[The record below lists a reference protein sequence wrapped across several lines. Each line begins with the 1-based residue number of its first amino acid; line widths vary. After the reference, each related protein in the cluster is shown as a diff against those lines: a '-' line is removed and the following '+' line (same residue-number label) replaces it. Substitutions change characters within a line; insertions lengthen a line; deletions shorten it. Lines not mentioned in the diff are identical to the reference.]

1 MQTKNYLILWLA
13 VLFVLPSLTA
23 QQIDLNQFKNIK
35 IRNIG
40 PAGMSGRVTAIDVVL
55 ADPDIIYVG
64 TASGGVWRSTSGG
77 IDWEPI
83 FDEAGTQSIG
93 AIAINQKNPD
103 EIWVGTGEGNP
114 RNSQNSGNGLYKSI
128 DGGRTWKRVG
138 LEGTKTIHRIIIH
151 RDDPNTVLVAA
162 LGSAWGPNEERGV
175 YKTTDGGKTW
185 RKVLYVNDLTGCADL
200 VVDPQNPNKFFAAMW
215 EYQRKPWTFRSGGEG
230 SGLYRSYDAG
240 ETWVR
245 ITEKDGLPKGPL
257 GRIGL
262 AIAPSK
268 PNIVYAIVEAK
279 ENAFYK
285 STDGGH
291 TWKKTATKD
300 IGNRPFY
307 YSDIFVDPKNENR
320 VWSLFSVINWSQDGG
335 EDWQQF
341 LGWKI
346 HPDHHA
352 FWIHPDDPSYII
364 EGNDGGLA
372 ITRDGGQHWEF
383 IDNLPLAQFYH
394 ISVDND
400 IPYHVA
406 GGMQDN
412 GSWVGPS
419 QVWKRGGIRNS
430 DWQEVFFG
438 DGFDVVFKPDDS
450 RYVYAMSQGGN
461 VAFIDRITGK
471 MKFVKPV
478 HPDGIELRFNWNAGI
493 AQDPF
498 HPCGVYF
505 GSQFL
510 HYSPDC
516 GDTWQIIS
524 PDLTTNDT
532 IKQQESRTSGGLT
545 PDVTNAE
552 NFTTI
557 IAIAPSPLDSNLIWV
572 GTDDGNLQLTRDGG
586 KTWTNLADRLPDCPA
601 GSWIPQIRA
610 STYNPAEAFVVVN
623 NYRRN
628 DWRPMAYYTNDYGQT
643 FTRIADE
650 SQIGSFV
657 LSIVQD
663 PEVPELLFL
672 GADDGLYFSLD
683 FGKHWQKWDKG
694 LPSVQV
700 ADLQIHPR
708 EGDLIIGTFGRAAWI
723 FDDIR
728 PLREL
733 ARTKGKV
740 LEKALATFE
749 APDAYLAEYRSVEGV
764 RFTGDGMFVG
774 DNRPSGA
781 LLTVWL
787 NKDSVYVKPKPT
799 KDQAEETPEPASA
812 KKKGKRKGKK
822 KAEATAQAAAPES
835 AQQKPAAA
843 EKKKAERPQRPP
855 RVKVQVLD
863 EAGDTIRTFTARV
876 DTGMNRI
883 TWNLTRDGVEFP
895 SRQKRRPE
903 WGTPSGP
910 EVLPGT
916 YKVIVSFRKWRDS
929 TMVTVHPDPRL
940 PYDRARK
947 EAQLETYMQL
957 KDVAETANTAWKR
970 IGDARKSL
978 GVVKESISFLPDST
992 KKELGKE
999 IKSLNEKLD
1008 SLEVLFVGPKEEKG
1022 INRQPETVVTYL
1034 WQAARYI
1041 EASDG
1046 PPNQNAR
1053 ISMDLARK
1061 KTAEAVQQVNDF
1073 LEGPYKDFKDKVNQL
1088 TMPLFK
1094 ETEPVEIK
1102 W

>member
-1 MQTKNYLILWLA
+1 MQTRTCLWGLCILLLA
-13 VLFVLPSLTA
+13 WSTLSAQNLNLELFEG
-23 QQIDLNQFKNIK
+23 IE

-77 IDWEPI
+77 IDWEPV
-83 FDEAGTQSIG
+83 FDEAPTQAIG
-93 AIAINQKNPD
+93 AIAINQTNPD

-114 RNSQNSGNGLYKSI
+114 RNSHNSGSGLFKSI
-128 DGGRTWKRVG
+128 DGGRTWKCVG
-138 LEGTKTIHRIIIH
+138 LQQTKTIHRIIIH

-162 LGSAWGPNEERGV
+162 LGSAWGPSEARGV

-185 RKVLYVNDLTGCADL
+185 RKVLYVNDRTGCADL

-215 EYQRKPWTFRSGGEG
+215 EYQRKPWTFHSGGEG

-245 ITEKDGLPKGPL
+245 ITERDGLPKGPL
-257 GRIGL
+257 GRIGI

-268 PNIVYAIVEAK
+268 PHIVYAIVEAE

-291 TWKKTATKD
+291 TWKKTATKN

-335 EDWQQF
+335 KNWQQF

-352 FWIHPDDPSYII
+352 FWIHPQDPNYII

-383 IDNLPLAQFYH
+383 VDNLPLAQFYH
-394 ISVDND
+394 ISVDDD

-419 QVWKRGGIRNS
+419 QVWKRGGIRNA

-438 DGFDVVFKPDDS
+438 DGFDVLFRPDDN

-461 VAFIDRITGK
+461 LAYIDRLTGK
-471 MKFVKPV
+471 TKFIKPV
-478 HPDGIELRFNWNAGI
+478 HPEGVELRFNWNAAI

-498 HPCGVYF
+498 NPCGVYF

-516 GDTWQIIS
+516 GDTWLIRS
-524 PDLTTNDT
+524 PDLTTNDS
-532 IKQQESRTSGGLT
+532 IKQAESRQSGGLT
-545 PDVTNAE
+545 PDVTHAE

-557 IAIAPSPLDSNLIWV
+557 LAIAPSPLDSHLIWV

-586 KTWTNLADRLPDCPA
+586 KTWTNLADRLPDCPP

-650 SQIGSFV
+650 NQIGSFV
-657 LSIVQD
+657 CAIVQD
-663 PEVPELLFL
+663 PEVPQLLFL
-672 GADDGLYFSLD
+672 GADDGLYFSID

-694 LPSVQV
+694 FPSVQV
-700 ADLQIHPR
+700 ADLQIQAR
-708 EGDLIIGTFGRAAWI
+708 EADLVIGTFGRAAWI
-723 FDDIR
+723 MDDIR
-728 PLREL
+728 PLREI
-733 ARTKGKV
+733 ARTQGKV
-740 LEKALATFE
+740 LQRALAVFD

-774 DNRPSGA
+774 KNRPAGA
-781 LLTVWL
+781 QITVWL
-787 NKDSVYVKPKPT
+787 NKDSLHAKNTAAPSAE
-799 KDQAEETPEPASA
+799 QAEKPSS
-812 KKKGKRKGKK
+812 RKHHPQKA
-822 KAEATAQAAAPES
+822 KAEKQPLRA
-835 AQQKPAAA
+835 
-843 EKKKAERPQRPP
+843 
-855 RVKVQVLD
+855 KVIVVDQ
-863 EAGDTIRTFTARV
+863 AGDTIRTFKAQL
-876 DTGMNRI
+876 DTGMTRI
-883 TWNLTRDGVEFP
+883 TWNLARDGVDMP
-895 SRQKRRPE
+895 RRQQRRHE

-910 EVLPGT
+910 KVLPGT
-916 YKVIVSFRKWRDS
+916 YKVIVHFRKWTDS
-929 TMVTVHPDPRL
+929 TSVTVHPDPRL
-940 PYDRARK
+940 PYDRTRK
-947 EAQLETYMQL
+947 LAQLEAYMQL
-957 KDVAETANTAWKR
+957 KTVAETATAAWKR
-970 IGDARKSL
+970 LGDARKSL
-978 GVVKESISFLPDST
+978 RVVRESISFLPDST
-992 KKELGKE
+992 RKALSQE
-999 IKSLNEKLD
+999 IEALD
-1008 SLEVLFVGPKEEKG
+1008 ERLDTLEALFVGPKEQKG
-1022 INRQPETVVTYL
+1022 INRQPETVVSFL
-1034 WQAARYI
+1034 WQASRYI
-1041 EASDG
+1041 DASDG

-1053 ISMDLARK
+1053 ISTALARK
-1061 KTAEAVQQVNDF
+1061 KTAEAVEQVNAF
-1073 LEGPYKDFKDKVNQL
+1073 LEGPYKAFKEKVNAL
-1088 TMPLFK
+1088 SIPLFK
-1094 ETEPVEIK
+1094 ESKPVEIK